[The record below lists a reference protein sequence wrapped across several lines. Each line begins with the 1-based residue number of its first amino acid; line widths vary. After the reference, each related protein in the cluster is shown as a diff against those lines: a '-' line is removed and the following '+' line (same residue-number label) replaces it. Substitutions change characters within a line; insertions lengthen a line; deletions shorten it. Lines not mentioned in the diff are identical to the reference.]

1 MSLTMYS
8 AFIPV
13 AIRTLRNLS
22 AILAKGAA
30 HCEARKIDPNAF
42 LSARLYPDMFPLT
55 RQVQVASDTVKG
67 AAARLAGIEIPRYDD
82 NETTFAELQAR
93 LDKTVAFL
101 QTIQPAQIDG
111 KEDADIVLSFP
122 TRTFEFKGQAYLTGW
137 VLPNL
142 YFHTTAAYALL
153 RHGGVELGKADYLG
167 GA

>member
-1 MSLTMYS
+1 MSLTLYS

-13 AIRTLRNLS
+13 AIRTLQNLS
-22 AILAKGAA
+22 AVLAKGAA

-55 RQVQVASDTVKG
+55 RQVQIASDTVKG
-67 AAARLAGIEIPRYDD
+67 AAARLAGIEMPRYED
-82 NETTFAELQAR
+82 NETTFAELQTR

-142 YFHTTAAYALL
+142 YFHTTTAYNLL

>member
-13 AIRTLRNLS
+13 AIRTLQNLS
-22 AILAKGAA
+22 AVLAKGAA

-42 LSARLYPDMFPLT
+42 LTARLYPDMFPLT
-55 RQVQVASDTVKG
+55 RQVQIASDTVKG
-67 AAARLAGIEIPRYDD
+67 AAARLAGIEMPRYED

-142 YFHTTAAYALL
+142 YFHTTTAYNLL

>member
-1 MSLTMYS
+1 MSLTLYS

-13 AIRTLRNLS
+13 AIRTLQNLS
-22 AILAKGAA
+22 AVLAKGAA

-55 RQVQVASDTVKG
+55 RQVQIASDTVKG
-67 AAARLAGIEIPRYDD
+67 AAARLAGIEMPRYDD

-111 KEDADIVLSFP
+111 KEDANIVLSFP
-122 TRTFEFKGQAYLTGW
+122 TRSFEFKGQAYLTGW

-142 YFHTTAAYALL
+142 YFHTTTAYNLL

>member
-13 AIRTLRNLS
+13 AIRTLQNLS

-30 HCEARKIDPNAF
+30 HCEARKIDPSAF

-67 AAARLAGIEIPRYDD
+67 AAARLAGIEIPRYED

-122 TRTFEFKGQAYLTGW
+122 TRSFEFKGQAYLTGW

-142 YFHTTAAYALL
+142 YFHTTTAYNLL

>member
-13 AIRTLRNLS
+13 AIRTLHNLS

-42 LSARLYPDMFPLT
+42 LTSRLYPDMFPLA
-55 RQVQVASDTVKG
+55 RQVQIASDTVKG
-67 AAARLAGIEIPRYDD
+67 AAARLAGIEMPRYED

-142 YFHTTAAYALL
+142 YFHTTTAYNLL

>member
-13 AIRTLRNLS
+13 AIRTLQNLS

-30 HCEARKIDPNAF
+30 HCEARKIDPSAF
-42 LSARLYPDMFPLT
+42 LSARLYPDMFPLS
-55 RQVQVASDTVKG
+55 RQVQIASDTVKG
-67 AAARLAGIEIPRYDD
+67 AAARLAGIEIPRFED

-101 QTIQPAQIDG
+101 KTIQPAQIDG
-111 KEDADIVLSFP
+111 KEDADILLSFP

-142 YFHTTAAYALL
+142 YFHTTTAYALL

>member
-1 MSLTMYS
+1 MSLTLYS

-13 AIRTLRNLS
+13 AIRTLQNLS
-22 AILAKGAA
+22 AVLAKGAA

-55 RQVQVASDTVKG
+55 RQVQIASDTVKG
-67 AAARLAGIEIPRYDD
+67 AAARLAGIEMPRYED

-142 YFHTTAAYALL
+142 YFHTTTAYNLL

>member
-13 AIRTLRNLS
+13 AIRTLQNLS

-30 HCEARKIDPNAF
+30 HCEARKIDPSAF
-42 LSARLYPDMFPLT
+42 LSARLYPDMFPLS
-55 RQVQVASDTVKG
+55 RQVQIASDTVKG
-67 AAARLAGIEIPRYDD
+67 AAARLAGIEIPRFED

-101 QTIQPAQIDG
+101 KTIQPAQIDG

-142 YFHTTAAYALL
+142 YFHTTTAYGLL

>member
-13 AIRTLRNLS
+13 AIRTLQNLS
-22 AILAKGAA
+22 NILAKGAA

-55 RQVQVASDTVKG
+55 RQVQIASDTVKG
-67 AAARLAGIEIPRYDD
+67 AAARLAGVEIPKYED
-82 NETTFAELQAR
+82 NETTFAELQVR

-101 QTIQPAQIDG
+101 QTIKPEQIDG
-111 KEDADIVLSFP
+111 KEGADIVLSFP
-122 TRTFEFKGQAYLTGW
+122 MRTFEFKGQAYLTGW

-142 YFHTTAAYALL
+142 YFHTTTAYNLL
-153 RHGGVELGKADYLG
+153 RHAGVELGKADYLG